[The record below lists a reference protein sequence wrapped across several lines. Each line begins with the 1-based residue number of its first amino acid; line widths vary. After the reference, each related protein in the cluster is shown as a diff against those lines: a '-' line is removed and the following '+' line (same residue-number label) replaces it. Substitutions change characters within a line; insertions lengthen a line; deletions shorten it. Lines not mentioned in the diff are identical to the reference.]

1 MPSFRFDKHDG
12 DFVGRT
18 TIEDWARIID
28 FRGQPNFV
36 DAVLLYG
43 ALMPGLFVNNFIINK
58 VVPEAWRFQMLVFT
72 LHLHD
77 TRDTRQPASGLT
89 LSNLQRICT
98 AQGIAGP
105 GRVAAFL
112 NLMRLGGHLTRTRSL
127 VDSRVV
133 RLEPT
138 ATFIAIVERWNDA
151 IFRILDTVDPGGA
164 FAVKQAAHPRLSWE
178 MRRGGAETLLVGW
191 VPLALF
197 PEVSHFLGRDGG
209 WVLLTHCIAQ
219 VLQDGGSSTIAP
231 VTLDLGAFGKQFGV
245 SRSQLRRL
253 LDAAHEIGLLDAPPH
268 NGSNIVLSEVL
279 VGAFL
284 AWLASYLENFQR
296 CTREALTALL
306 PVGVEPVAVAQ
317 VNRRKR

>member
-1 MPSFRFDKHDG
+1 MPSFRFDQNDA
-12 DFVGRT
+12 DFAGRT
-18 TIEDWARIID
+18 TVEDWARIID
-28 FRGQPNFV
+28 FRGQPHFV

-43 ALMPGLFVNNFIINK
+43 ALMPGLFINNFIMNK

-77 TRDTRQPASGLT
+77 TRDTGQPASGLT
-89 LSNLQRICT
+89 LSNLQRICA

-151 IFRILDTVDPGGA
+151 IFRILDTVNPCGA
-164 FAVKQAAHPRLSWE
+164 FAATQATHPRLSWE
-178 MRRGGAETLLVGW
+178 MRRGGAETLLAGW
-191 VPLALF
+191 VPLAPF

-209 WVLLTHCIAQ
+209 WVLLTHCIVQ
-219 VLQDGGSSTIAP
+219 VLRDDGGSTIKP

-253 LDAAHEIGLLDAPPH
+253 LDAAHERGLLDTPPH
-268 NGSNIVLSEVL
+268 NGANIVLSEAL

-296 CTREALTALL
+296 CTREALTTFL
-306 PVGVEPVAVAQ
+306 PVGAKGRELSG
-317 VNRRKR
+317 